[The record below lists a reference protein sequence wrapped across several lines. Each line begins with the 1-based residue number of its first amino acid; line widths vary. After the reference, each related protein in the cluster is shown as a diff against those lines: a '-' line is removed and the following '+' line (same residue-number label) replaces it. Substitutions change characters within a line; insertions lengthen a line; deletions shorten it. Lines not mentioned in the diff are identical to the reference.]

1 MRVSAMEGAG
11 DDDLTAGG
19 RIVPAVVL
27 TGRDDPG
34 EDGGGEDAR
43 RQQRERMRKLAQLTS

>member
-1 MRVSAMEGAG
+1 MRVGVMEGTG
-11 DDDLTAGG
+11 DDDFTAGG

-27 TGRDDPG
+27 TGRDDPC
-34 EDGGGEDAR
+34 EDGGGKDAR